1 MATAEQKRKSR
12 MQARRTA
19 QRKDFANQNI
29 ESASD
34 FNFDQHGE
42 GKVSGREVRYL
53 REQHKGGKGNVR
65 DTYAALTAQKE
76 GGAEFGKRAQS
87 QYDRM
92 GKRIENLDARKAAK
106 QKAKAAGST
115 GQSENPIDQS
125 QTGQNDSAPANE
137 EMNYAAV
144 MPNEYN
150 QANTTDIEN
159 TQEQNVRQDNDI
171 NTNVSGD
178 NNTVITEQDNSIRQY
193 GGDNR
198 SFVYNSNG
206 GGAGSDMPA
215 SMATLAGFF
224 APDDSPAAQAKF
236 NDMYTTMNRDN
247 QKRYAGDAMK
257 TFAKYGNLDA
267 RSYTDESMENAL
279 GRSTQYSFDRADR
292 QTGHVFGD
300 IWNPNYITEG
310 WKMPSPPKEIESNAE
325 EIAEKAKED
334 IEDM

>member
-1 MATAEQKRKSR
+1 MANKQQNRR
-12 MQARRTA
+12 NARATA
-19 QRKDFANQNI
+19 QRNDFKNQNI
-29 ESASD
+29 QSAGD
-34 FNFDQHGE
+34 FNFNQHGE
-42 GKVSGREVRYL
+42 NHVSGREVRYL

-76 GGAEFGKRAQS
+76 SGAEFGKRAQS

-92 GKRIENLDARKAAK
+92 GKRIANMDARAAAREKARAAK
-106 QKAKAAGST
+106 GSS
-115 GQSENPIDQS
+115 GQQENPIDQT
-125 QTGQNDSAPANE
+125 QTGQNDSVPANDQ
-137 EMNYAAV
+137 MNYAAV
-144 MPNEYN
+144 MPSDYDQHNN
-150 QANTTDIEN
+150 TDIEN
-159 TQEQNVRQDNDI
+159 TQEQRVNQDNDI
-171 NTNVSGD
+171 NTNVNGN

-215 SMATLAGFF
+215 SMATLAGFY

-236 NDMYTTMNRDN
+236 NDMYTTMNADN

-267 RSYTDESMENAL
+267 RGYTPEAMATHI
-279 GRSTQYSFDRADR
+279 GRSTQYSYDKADE

-300 IWNPNYITEG
+300 IWNPNYITEE
-310 WKMPSPPKEIESNAE
+310 WKMPAPPKPIESNAE
-325 EIAEKAKED
+325 EIADKAKED
-334 IEDM
+334 IDDID